1 MKKEDVLKL
10 TKKVEELSVKGGK
23 EAADNVYAIY
33 SELRSRGEDENRVV
47 STDEIVNAYHMMN
60 IINDGLIADISEEI
74 KAFVNTQVV
83 TVNDIVLYLKEV
95 NGNEEI
101 FAKYTNSVQ
110 VILLSWAHA
119 HPDTFEASAILHML
133 SCL

>member
-1 MKKEDVLKL
+1 MKKEDVLQL
-10 TKKVEELSVKGGK
+10 TKKVEELIVKGRK
-23 EAADNVYAIY
+23 EAADKVYAIY
-33 SELRSRGEDENRVV
+33 SELRSREENENRVV
-47 STDEIVNAYHMMN
+47 STDEIVKAYHMMN
-60 IINDGLIADISEEI
+60 IINDALIADTSEEI
-74 KAFVNTQVV
+74 KAFVNTQIV

-101 FAKYTNSVQ
+101 FAKCTDSVQ